1 MPLQLEVVTPQ
12 GRVLEKTADTVVLPG
27 HLGELGVLPG
37 HIPLAVQI
45 KAGEMR
51 VTSGATDEVFIVG
64 GGFAMIANDAVSVL
78 TDAAVNE
85 ANIDE
90 QAVAQA
96 QQRAEQALLDSAGLD
111 PTEVERLE
119 SVVRFSVAQLAKK
132 KKR

>member
-51 VTSGATDEVFIVG
+51 VTSGVTDEVFIVG
-64 GGFAMIANDAVSVL
+64 GGFAMIANDAISVL

-85 ANIDE
+85 ANIDA
-90 QAVAQA
+90 QAVEEAQR
-96 QQRAEQALLDSAGLD
+96 RAEQALRDSAGLD
-111 PTEVERLE
+111 PIEVERLE

-132 KKR
+132 VKR

>member
-12 GRVLEKTADTVVLPG
+12 GRVLEMTTDTVVLPG

-45 KAGEMR
+45 EAGEMR
-51 VTSGATDEVFIVG
+51 VVSGTTDELYIVG
-64 GGFAMIANDAVSVL
+64 GGFAMIANDTVSVL

-85 ANIDE
+85 VNIDE
-90 QAVAQA
+90 QAVEEAR
-96 QQRAEQALLDSAGLD
+96 QRAEQALAESTDLD
-111 PTEVERLE
+111 PAEIERLE
-119 SVVRFSVAQLAKK
+119 SVVRFSVAQLLRK